1 MKRGKVEA
9 INKKETKTNKTLN
22 PKKVRMSPPAI
33 GPKTL
38 AKATTTFAAPTCLPL
53 DFLLLN
59 FEKSMWKENQ
69 NKAVWI
75 PRKIVINHKDQL
87 NLSRENIK
95 TRKIIKKGMLKS
107 IECFNP
113 ILYEIF
119 AEGKINRDLKRAA
132 KAKKK
137 KNNEKE

>member
-1 MKRGKVEA
+1 MG
-9 INKKETKTNKTLN
+9 
-22 PKKVRMSPPAI
+22 
-33 GPKTL
+33 
-38 AKATTTFAAPTCLPL
+38 
-53 DFLLLN
+53 
-59 FEKSMWKENQ
+59 
-69 NKAVWI
+69 
-75 PRKIVINHKDQL
+75 QL

-119 AEGKINRDLKRAA
+119 AEGKIKMALKMAD

-137 KNNEKE
+137 KINEKE